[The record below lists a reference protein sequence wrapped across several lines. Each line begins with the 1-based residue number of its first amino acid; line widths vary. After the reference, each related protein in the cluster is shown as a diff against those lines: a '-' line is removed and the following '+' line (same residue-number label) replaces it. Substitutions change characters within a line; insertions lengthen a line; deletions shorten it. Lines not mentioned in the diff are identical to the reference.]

1 MENSKI
7 KNIINHYFDNELS
20 KAEEII
26 LFTELT
32 QDEEARAYFKDM
44 NTLRGITDFAIEEY
58 PNSLDDK
65 VFSRI
70 SSVEEVTPFFQKRSN
85 LFNAVSYAFAIIL
98 LIVSIFF
105 YYESSKYKDTIELTY
120 QHLNQ
125 QNKMI
130 NVLLNGLP
138 PAEVRA
144 EFANEVIITPKM

>member
-1 MENSKI
+1 MKNSEL

-20 KAEEII
+20 KAEEIL
-26 LFTELT
+26 LFTELS
-32 QDEEARAYFKDM
+32 QDEEARNYFKDM
-44 NTLRGITDFAIEEY
+44 NTLRSITESAIEEY
-58 PNSLDDK
+58 PDSLDDK
-65 VFSRI
+65 VFTKI
-70 SSVEEVTPFFQKRSN
+70 SSIEEFKPFYQKRSY
-85 LFNAVSYAFAIIL
+85 LFNTVSYAFAIIL

-105 YYESSKYKDTIELTY
+105 YYESAKYKDTIELTY

-125 QNKMI
+125 QNRMI

>member
-1 MENSKI
+1 
-7 KNIINHYFDNELS
+7 LS
-20 KAEEII
+20 KAEEIL
-26 LFTELT
+26 LFTELS
-32 QDEEARAYFKDM
+32 QDEEARNYFKDM
-44 NTLRGITDFAIEEY
+44 NTLRSITESAIEEY
-58 PNSLDDK
+58 PDRLDDK
-65 VFSRI
+65 VFTKI
-70 SSVEEVTPFFQKRSN
+70 SSVEEFTPFFQKRSN
-85 LFNAVSYAFAIIL
+85 LFNAVSYVFAMIL

-125 QNKMI
+125 QNRMI